1 MSLVPL
7 DSSLGEDFISVSA
20 DFCRNYPLLKQTQW
34 MPTHNN
40 VSFANKKEHHWCNRS
55 PRPCPFLT
63 ACSKLELDSWEPPLS
78 PQWPVMAWL
87 SSVILCNRP
96 RCPHLL
102 CLPPSHS
109 PAQPVCTVFRSL
121 LTLSYP
127 LISSPPSLFTTH
139 VATRSGALCVQITP
153 ALEETFDKKNV
164 TPEMII
170 QLFYNCAAEAI
181 TNVNEC
187 H

>member
-1 MSLVPL
+1 MFHLRIKRSIIDVTVAPVPVP
-7 DSSLGEDFISVSA
+7 SSLPVPSWNWI
-20 DFCRNYPLLKQTQW
+20 
-34 MPTHNN
+34 
-40 VSFANKKEHHWCNRS
+40 
-55 PRPCPFLT
+55 
-63 ACSKLELDSWEPPLS
+63 LESPLS

-109 PAQPVCTVFRSL
+109 PAQPVCTVSRSL